1 MYTNHKSNSS
11 CSCKSSLRTG
21 KHRAHTHT
29 RIIYIYTYKYV
40 ILDTYMTYIHSIV
53 GVVFPS
59 FFPATGRRSSAAE
72 EGESLLPP
80 WRGLTSPR
88 PLAGRGI

>member
-1 MYTNHKSNSS
+1 
-11 CSCKSSLRTG
+11 
-21 KHRAHTHT
+21 
-29 RIIYIYTYKYV
+29 
-40 ILDTYMTYIHSIV
+40 MTYIHIIV